1 MMHKLVLLFTFSLGF
16 TPPLFAQ
23 IRRMPTAT
31 ITSPPKYTRTPNG
44 FLMVL
49 RPGDNV
55 LVEVEQ
61 LAVREQIPS
70 ASFTG
75 FGFVHPTFGF
85 WDAQKKDYNPKSF
98 RNTELASMT
107 GSIAWKEGKPAL
119 HVHGVVTDQNF
130 VAYGGHILAL
140 EVSTGSVEITIVVQ
154 PQRLTREVDPAT
166 GAAVLELP

>member
-1 MMHKLVLLFTFSLGF
+1 MMHKLALLFTLSLGL
-16 TPPLFAQ
+16 TPPLLAQ
-23 IRRMPTAT
+23 TRRMPTAA
-31 ITSPPKYTRTPNG
+31 TSPSPKYSRTPNG

-55 LVEVEQ
+55 LHELEQ
-61 LAVREQIPS
+61 LAVREKIPS

-85 WDAQKKDYNPKSF
+85 WDASKKDYNPKSF

-107 GSIAWKEGKPAL
+107 GSIAWKDDKPAL

-154 PQRLTREVDPAT
+154 PQRLTREVDEST
-166 GAAVLELP
+166 GAAVLKL